1 MIFFFKFPLVPSFG
15 GAEFHTLSLALEMRT
30 RGQQTMLVTSDP
42 YLFRLFEKHGLPRLR
57 MFAGWEPTSK
67 WSLIFWP
74 LTYIIARRKLKKIL
88 RTAPPDSIFYC
99 QSLTE
104 KLILPHFLQATSHNL
119 RAVFLEHKIPGR
131 WLKWNPL
138 KFWYLRRAR
147 TAKLVTVSQFA
158 KQEFIK
164 LEVPENNIEV
174 VNPSLSVIA
183 RSEAPRQSQFTI
195 GILGRLDP
203 EKGVFGFLTSVIP
216 HLPDAKVIIAGDGFE
231 KKLIEQFID
240 ENNLRSQIKLIGFI
254 YDLGQFFFQISAL
267 VYPTKVPESYG
278 IAAAE
283 AIARGIPVVASN
295 IGALPEIVKHG
306 ENGFLVERQEDWI
319 KYLTLLQ
326 NR

>member
-42 YLFRLFEKHGLPRLR
+42 YLFRLFIKH
-57 MFAGWEPTSK
+57 
-67 WSLIFWP
+67 
-74 LTYIIARRKLKKIL
+74 
-88 RTAPPDSIFYC
+88 
-99 QSLTE
+99 
-104 KLILPHFLQATSHNL
+104 
-119 RAVFLEHKIPGR
+119 
-131 WLKWNPL
+131 
-138 KFWYLRRAR
+138 
-147 TAKLVTVSQFA
+147 
-158 KQEFIK
+158 
-164 LEVPENNIEV
+164 EVQDNNIEV

-183 RSEAPRQSQFTI
+183 RSEAPRKSQFTI
-195 GILGRLDP
+195 GILGLLDP
-203 EKGVFGFLTSVIP
+203 EKGVFCFLTSVIP

-283 AIARGIPVVASN
+283 A
-295 IGALPEIVKHG
+295 
-306 ENGFLVERQEDWI
+306 
-319 KYLTLLQ
+319 
-326 NR
+326 

>member
-67 WSLIFWP
+67 WSLLLWP
-74 LTYIIARRKLKKIL
+74 ATWLIAEFRLGKLIKH
-88 RTAPPDSIFYC
+88 APADSVFYC

-104 KLILPHFLQATSHNL
+104 KLVLLPQKCI
-119 RAVFLEHKIPGR
+119 FLEHKIPGR